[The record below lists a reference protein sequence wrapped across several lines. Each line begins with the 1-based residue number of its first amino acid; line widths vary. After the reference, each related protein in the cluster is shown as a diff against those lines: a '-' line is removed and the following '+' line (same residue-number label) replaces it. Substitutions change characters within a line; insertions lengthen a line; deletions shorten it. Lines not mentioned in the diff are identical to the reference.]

1 MLPAGATNG
10 THRANGKYTQSW
22 PSWERER
29 KKKAQNEAVGRV
41 VDRRTGWQGP
51 TNSSKKKHTVKKR
64 QIDNKKSPL
73 RSALPIFSDH
83 LLHPLTLLSLGGA
96 EMFEKPDQT

>member
-1 MLPAGATNG
+1 M
-10 THRANGKYTQSW
+10 ANIRSLG
-22 PSWERER
+22 PLGREKE

-64 QIDNKKSPL
+64 QIDN
-73 RSALPIFSDH
+73 
-83 LLHPLTLLSLGGA
+83 
-96 EMFEKPDQT
+96 